1 MTATYP
7 RYLAFPFRIG
17 SDGRTATVADLD
29 EHVHD
34 EIIQLILTGLG
45 ERLFLPDFGTNVR
58 RLVFE
63 NTDDAVAGLT
73 RATIA
78 NALQK
83 WLGARCNVQSL
94 DVTFAD
100 STITVNLQ
108 YLVNGGSTGA
118 ITFQRQVSTG

>member
-1 MTATYP
+1 MKAAYP
-7 RYLAFPFRIG
+7 RFLSFPFRIG
-17 SDGRTATVADLD
+17 ADGRTVPVANLD

-45 ERLFLPDFGTNVR
+45 ERLFLSDFGTNVR

-63 NTDDAVAGLT
+63 NSDDAVAGLT

-78 NALQK
+78 NALQR
-83 WLGARCNVQSL
+83 WLGHRVNVQSL

-100 STITVNLQ
+100 STISVTLHYQ
-108 YLVNGGSTGA
+108 TNGGAPGSIA
-118 ITFQRQVSTG
+118 FQRKVGG